1 MKRQEAREYFSNCGL
16 SYKDKNPPRLR
27 MLLSMLN
34 EAFSK
39 EEQTAIK
46 DGVTPYWVRANDDK
60 TFKAKFGDDGLICAY
75 ITGKG
80 GYFNAREAISFNP
93 DGFIGF
99 CGEASAANAAPVLE
113 TFVKWCDYVKE
124 ATP

>member
-1 MKRQEAREYFSNCGL
+1 MTREEAREYFAKHGL
-16 SYKDKNPPRLR
+16 SYKDINPSRLR
-27 MLLSMLN
+27 MLFSILN

-46 DGVTPYWVRANDDK
+46 EGVTPYWVRANDDK

-80 GYFNAREAISFNP
+80 GYFNAREAISFDP

-124 ATP
+124 DTQ